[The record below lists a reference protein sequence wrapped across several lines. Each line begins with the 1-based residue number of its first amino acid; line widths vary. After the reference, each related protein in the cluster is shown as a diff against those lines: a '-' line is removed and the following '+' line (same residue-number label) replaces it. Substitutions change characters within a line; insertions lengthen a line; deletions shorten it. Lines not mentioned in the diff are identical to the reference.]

1 MENVTTETP
10 VIDADATP
18 EAAPEATPEV
28 VENQRDL
35 TAMRELLSDPQI
47 VLEVRHYFADLQRDY
62 ARRVYELE
70 KFLGFIE
77 SEEDLGSRI
86 ARLEAFV
93 GVKSV

>member
-1 MENVTTETP
+1 MENVTAETP

-18 EAAPEATPEV
+18 EAAPEATPEIV
-28 VENQRDL
+28 QRDL

-47 VLEVRHYFADLQRDY
+47 ALEVRHYFADLQHDY
-62 ARRVYELE
+62 ARRVLELE

-77 SEEDLGSRI
+77 SEEDLGTRV

-93 GVKSV
+93 GIK

>member
-18 EAAPEATPEV
+18 EAEPATPEV

-47 VLEVRHYFADLQRDY
+47 VLEVRHYFADLQHDY
-62 ARRVYELE
+62 ARRVLEIE
-70 KFLGFIE
+70 KFLGFIV

-93 GVKSV
+93 GIKRV